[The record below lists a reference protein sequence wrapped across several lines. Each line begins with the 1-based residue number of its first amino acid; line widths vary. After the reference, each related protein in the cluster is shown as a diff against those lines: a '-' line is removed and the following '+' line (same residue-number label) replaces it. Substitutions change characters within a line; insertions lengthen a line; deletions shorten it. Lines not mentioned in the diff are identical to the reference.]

1 MNLLDETP
9 LDYTTRAQ
17 AAASRPDAS
26 AWVSANA
33 GSGKTYVLIQRIS
46 RLLLAG
52 TQPNR
57 ILCLTYTKA
66 AAAEMSARLYK
77 QLGDWAVMDEEPLR
91 AALTSLEGH
100 PPTSQQV
107 RAARLLFAR
116 AIETPGGL
124 KIQTIHAFC
133 EQILGRFPLE
143 AGVSTHFQIL
153 DERSAAE
160 LLAEARSE
168 LLAEFGAHAQEGA
181 PLTPAEQA
189 LDYIIAQSG
198 EFGLGALMDAIL
210 TRRSRYQYVLNET
223 SAEDALNGL
232 REKLG
237 VHPGETEEHMYAQA
251 HAATPQKD
259 LENAITL
266 LSGSGANDQK
276 QAERLRAYINPQDL
290 KAAFDMYASAFV
302 TTTGEDRKSLVTKKL
317 TTAHPHLLDVLE
329 DERERLR
336 GVANRLRAMKLYTA
350 AAHALHIAEAL
361 ILRFS
366 ELKARHAFLDYDDLI
381 EKTRKLIE
389 NPAMSAWVRFKL
401 DGGIDHILV
410 DEAQDTSP
418 DQWVIIKSLAEE
430 FFAGDGAHEGIRTVF
445 AVGDEKQSIYSFQ
458 GADPAQFDAAK
469 QHFAAR
475 VEAAKL
481 AWHPV
486 ELLLSFRSATHVL
499 KTVDDTFASPDARRG
514 LSAQGIAPKHLAK
527 RDDMPGLVEVWE
539 TEKPEDAAD
548 DNPWDVP
555 LDFTGPSHPTARLAA
570 RIADRIKEW
579 MDTGEPIYENGPA
592 ITPGDVMI
600 LVRRR
605 NALVEDLIRALKKR
619 AIPVAGAD
627 RMVLTEQIAVMDLLA
642 LARFAL
648 LPEDDLTLATVLKSP
663 LLRWSE
669 EQLFDLAYQRGHH
682 TLWHSILQQER
693 NAPHIAQAFAFL
705 SHVRAKADRVRPYEF
720 FADILIAE
728 QGREKLLAQLGP
740 DAADPMDELLQLA
753 LEFER
758 AHPASLQGF
767 LHWLDSAEVQI
778 KREHDQGRNEV
789 RVMTVH
795 GSKGLEAPIVFL
807 PDTCTLPTA
816 SGLQAKLYDLDAPEL
831 PPLWVGAKKHD
842 DANASAARQRIA
854 DRGEEEYRRLLYVAM
869 TRAEDRLYITG
880 YENSRG
886 MPDGCWYDLAATA
899 ICPQADKI
907 EEGGHTLWRLGKV
920 PTKAVNG
927 AASLAPTS
935 PLTQTPTSLPLWINA
950 SPASE
955 PTPSRPLAPSQ
966 LPLDGVEEPVAL
978 SPLQASNPD
987 RYKRGRLIHRLLQL
1001 LPDLPSETRAAATEQ
1016 FLAQTLH
1023 GLSEAERAEMAA
1035 ATLPIL
1041 EDERFAA
1048 LFGPGSRAE
1057 VPLTG
1062 EIMRESGT
1070 VVMAGQVDR
1079 LLETPTEIAIIDFK
1093 TNRPAAKSTQ
1103 DIAPAY
1109 VAQMAAYR
1117 ALLQRAYPEKQVTCW
1132 LLWTDGPDLMEIPS
1146 GLMEKVFK

>member
-1 MNLLDETP
+1 MTLFDETP

-17 AAASRPDAS
+17 ADASRPDAS

-52 TQPNR
+52 TAPNR

-77 QLGDWAVMDEEPLR
+77 QLGDWAVMAEEPLR
-91 AALTSLEGH
+91 AALKTLEGRA
-100 PPTSQQV
+100 PTAQDV

-160 LLAEARSE
+160 LLGEARSE
-168 LLAEFGAHAQEGA
+168 LLAEFGTHAQNDV
-181 PLTPAEQA
+181 PFTPAEQA
-189 LDYIIAQSG
+189 LEYIIAQSG

-223 SAEDALNGL
+223 SAEEALAAL
-232 REKLG
+232 REKLALL
-237 VHPGETEEHMYAQA
+237 PGETEDQLYQQA
-251 HAATPQKD
+251 YEATPQEG
-259 LENAITL
+259 LANAVTL

-276 QAERLRAYINPQDL
+276 QAERLRAFIKPQDL
-290 KAAFDMYASAFV
+290 KSAFETYASAFV
-302 TTTGEDRKSLVTKKL
+302 TTTGDDRKALVTKKL
-317 TTAHPHLLDVLE
+317 GTAHPPLIDLLE
-329 DERERLR
+329 DERDRMR
-336 GVANRLRAMKLYTA
+336 GVTNRLRAMKLYTA
-350 AAHALHIAEAL
+350 AAHALHIAQAL
-361 ILRFS
+361 ISRFS
-366 ELKARHAFLDYDDLI
+366 DLKTRHAFLDYDDLI
-381 EKTRKLIE
+381 EKTRQLLE
-389 NPAMSAWVRFKL
+389 NPEMSAWVRFKL

-430 FFAGDGAHEGIRTVF
+430 FFAGEGAHEGIRTIF

-469 QHFAAR
+469 HHFAKR

-499 KTVDDTFASPDARRG
+499 KVVDDTFASEEARKG
-514 LSAQGIAPKHLAK
+514 LSAQGIAPRHLAK
-527 RDDMPGLVEVWE
+527 REDMPGLVEIWD
-539 TEKPEDAAD
+539 TEKPEEAAE

-570 RIADRIKEW
+570 RIADRIKGW
-579 MDTGEPIYENGPA
+579 IDTGEPIYENGRA
-592 ITPGDVMI
+592 IEPGDVMI

-627 RMVLTEQIAVMDLLA
+627 RMILTEQIAVMDLLA

-663 LLRWSE
+663 LLRWTE
-669 EQLFDLAYQRGHH
+669 EQLFDLANGRGHH
-682 TLWHSILQQER
+682 TLWRTILRQER
-693 NAPHIAQAFAFL
+693 DAPHIAKAFAFL

-720 FADILIAE
+720 FADVLIAE
-728 QGREKLLAQLGP
+728 HGREKLLAQLGP
-740 DAADPMDELLQLA
+740 DAADPIDELMQLA

-795 GSKGLEAPIVFL
+795 GAKGLEAPIVFL
-807 PDTCTLPTA
+807 PDTCTLPAA
-816 SGLQAKLYDLDAPEL
+816 SGLQAKLYDLDVPEL

-842 DANASAARQRIA
+842 DANAGAARERIA
-854 DRGEEEYRRLLYVAM
+854 ERASEEHRRLLYVAM

-880 YENSRG
+880 YENSRA
-886 MPDGCWYDLAATA
+886 MPQGCWYDLASAA
-899 ICPQADKI
+899 ICPQA
-907 EEGGHTLWRLGKV
+907 EEIKQDDGHTIWRLGEV
-920 PTKAVNG
+920 PTKA
-927 AASLAPTS
+927 A
-935 PLTQTPTSLPLWINA
+935 QTESGGHTARTPIPLPLWIKA
-950 SPASE
+950 PPASE
-955 PTPSRPLAPSQ
+955 PTPSRPLAPSH
-966 LPLDGVEEPVAL
+966 LPLEGTQEPVAL
-978 SPLQASNPD
+978 SPLQAANPD

-1001 LPDLPSETRAAATEQ
+1001 LPELPQADRAPATQ
-1016 FLAQTLH
+1016 RFLSQTLH
-1023 GLSEAERAEMAA
+1023 GLSETERTEIAA

-1041 EDERFAA
+1041 EDERFAP

-1062 EIMRESGT
+1062 EIIREGGT

-1093 TNRPAAKSTQ
+1093 TNRPAAKSAQ

-1109 VAQMAAYR
+1109 IAQMAAYR
-1117 ALLQRAYPEKQVTCW
+1117 ALLRRAYPEKQVTCW
-1132 LLWTDGPDLMEIPS
+1132 LLWTDGPDLMEIPAE
-1146 GLMEKVFK
+1146 LMEKVFP

>member
-1 MNLLDETP
+1 MNLFDETP

-17 AAASRPDAS
+17 ADASRPDAS

-52 TQPNR
+52 TEPNR

-77 QLGDWAVMDEEPLR
+77 QLGDWTVMEEAPLR
-91 AALTSLEGH
+91 AALKSLEGRA
-100 PPTSQQV
+100 PSSQDV

-153 DERSAAE
+153 DDRSAAE
-160 LLAEARSE
+160 LLDEARSE
-168 LLAEFGAHAQEGA
+168 LLAEFGEHTQNGA

-189 LDYIIAQSG
+189 LEYIITQSG

-210 TRRSRYQYVLNET
+210 TRRSRYQYVLNEMG
-223 SAEDALNGL
+223 AEEALAGL
-232 REKLG
+232 RKKLG
-237 VHPGETEEHMYAQA
+237 LLPGETEEQLYEATHG
-251 HAATPQKD
+251 ATPQEG
-259 LENAITL
+259 LANAVTL

-276 QAERLRAYINPQDL
+276 QAERLRAYLKPQDL
-290 KAAFDMYASAFV
+290 KAAFDIYASAFV
-302 TTTGEDRKSLVTKKL
+302 TTTGDDRKALMTKKL
-317 TTAHPHLLDVLE
+317 ATAHPHLADLLE
-329 DERERLR
+329 DERERIR
-336 GVANRLRAMKLYTA
+336 AAANRLRAMKLFTA
-350 AAHALHIAEAL
+350 AAHALHIAQAL
-361 ILRFS
+361 IKRFS
-366 ELKARHAFLDYDDLI
+366 DLKTRHAFLDYDDLI
-381 EKTRKLIE
+381 EKTRQLLE

-430 FFAGDGAHEGIRTVF
+430 FFVGDGAREGIRTIF

-469 QHFAAR
+469 HHFAKR
-475 VEAAKL
+475 VQATKL

-499 KTVDDTFASPDARRG
+499 KIVDDTFASEEARKG
-514 LSAQGIAPKHLAK
+514 LSAQGIAPRHLAK
-527 RDDMPGLVEVWE
+527 REDMPGLVEIWD
-539 TEKPEDAAD
+539 TEKPEESGE

-570 RIADRIKEW
+570 RIADRIKTW
-579 MDTGEPIYENGPA
+579 LNTGEPVYENGPA
-592 ITPGDVMI
+592 IRPGDVMI

-627 RMVLTEQIAVMDLLA
+627 RMILTEQIAVMDLLA

-648 LPEDDLTLATVLKSP
+648 LPEDNLTLATVLKSP
-663 LLRWSE
+663 FLRWSE
-669 EQLFDLAYQRGHH
+669 EQLFDLAHGRGHH
-682 TLWHSILQQER
+682 TLWQIILRQER
-693 NAPHIAQAFAFL
+693 KAPHIAQAFAFL

-720 FADILIAE
+720 FADVLIARH
-728 QGREKLLAQLGP
+728 GREKLLAQLGL
-740 DAADPMDELLQLA
+740 DAADPMDELMQLA

-767 LHWLDSAEVQI
+767 LHWLDSAQVQI

-807 PDTCTLPTA
+807 PDTCTLPVA
-816 SGLQAKLYDLDAPEL
+816 SGLQAKLYDLEVPEL

-854 DRGEEEYRRLLYVAM
+854 DRAEEEHRRLLYVAM

-880 YENSRG
+880 YENSRA
-886 MPDGCWYDLAATA
+886 MPPGCWYDLAATA
-899 ICPQADKI
+899 ICPQA
-907 EEGGHTLWRLGKV
+907 EEITQDDGHTIWRLGTI
-920 PTKAVNG
+920 PTKAVE
-927 AASLAPTS
+927 AASGVDLARAPT
-935 PLTQTPTSLPLWINA
+935 PLPLWIKA
-950 SPASE
+950 PPAQE
-955 PTPSRPLAPSQ
+955 PSPSRPLAPSH
-966 LPLDGVEEPVAL
+966 LPLGGAEEPVAL

-1001 LPDLPSETRAAATEQ
+1001 LPDIAAADRAPATER

-1023 GLSEAERAEMAA
+1023 GLSPEERIEIAA

-1041 EDERFAA
+1041 EDERFAP

-1062 EIMRESGT
+1062 EIIREGGAI
-1070 VVMAGQVDR
+1070 VMAGQVDR
-1079 LLETPTEIAIIDFK
+1079 LLETLTQIAIIDFK
-1093 TNRPAAKSTQ
+1093 TNRPAAKSTEE
-1103 DIAPAY
+1103 IAPAY

-1117 ALLQRAYPEKQVTCW
+1117 ALLRRAYPQKQVTCW

-1146 GLMEKVFK
+1146 QLMEKIFK